1 MNGLTAFVL
10 GLIFCAIIVWG
21 IVATVKKRKKAS
33 GSTTGGGTTSKPTE
47 GKPEMN
53 NQQ

>member
-1 MNGLTAFVL
+1 MNGLTAFIL
-10 GLIFCAIIVWG
+10 GLIFCAIIAWG

-33 GSTTGGGTTSKPTE
+33 GTTSGGGSSKPSSE